1 MQVTTNTSQ
10 YCNKTYTTLFD
21 KEKIENVVQPDV
33 VIQMSEP
40 VLYLVGDSTVC
51 PFNDTYYYPRYGYGT
66 QLFRYLNLPIINL
79 ALSGRSSKSFISEK
93 NYQTLL
99 QNIKKGDFLLISF
112 GHNDEKPDLL
122 RYTNASLKI
131 DNPSSFQYYLF
142 TFYIKIALDRGA
154 IPILC
159 TPIVRR
165 NPAGEYAGIYI
176 HRIDDTPSFP
186 GGDYAESIRLLGK
199 QLGITVLDLTH
210 RTKELYETLGP
221 EKTIILHARI
231 TENLNSIDNTHIN
244 IYGATLIANLLA
256 EELSKT
262 NNPLTKHIISQ
273 RVFPQEGILS
283 HMLCI

>member
-1 MQVTTNTSQ
+1 M
-10 YCNKTYTTLFD
+10 FD